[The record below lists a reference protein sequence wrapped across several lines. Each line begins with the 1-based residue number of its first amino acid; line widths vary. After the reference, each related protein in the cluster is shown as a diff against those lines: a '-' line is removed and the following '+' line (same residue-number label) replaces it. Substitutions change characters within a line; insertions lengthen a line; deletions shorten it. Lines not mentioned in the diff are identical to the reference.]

1 MSVRTSLFR
10 VALRRG
16 RSWDCPRISI
26 RGGCT
31 GAQPARWGREP
42 AGSRGQVMPNMKR
55 PARSKRQPGDTQEM
69 AAERGVSQPKVSHQV
84 ETNVVTQAERPPVP
98 LRESDPAAP
107 PRAAAD
113 DRRNSVLGRVCRAS
127 VHSTAGRIV
136 GGTAQYPVWARPWDG
151 PSSSRDRTRRAR
163 RAGHGQRFP
172 RWFASASR
180 SSFRHSKRGSE
191 AVRRHSASC
200 GRSSCDDIGNI
211 GQFRLN
217 LQFSY
222 FNPAMRF
229 SPGCWQCCHGAVD
242 RHL

>member
-136 GGTAQYPVWARPWDG
+136 GGSVLVIATHGSVPGMGKAVGRPLILQGSYP
-151 PSSSRDRTRRAR
+151 
-163 RAGHGQRFP
+163 AGAPGGAWPKVSTLVCQRFTKQLP
-172 RWFASASR
+172 TLEARVGSRSAS
-180 SSFRHSKRGSE
+180 FR
-191 AVRRHSASC
+191 
-200 GRSSCDDIGNI
+200 
-211 GQFRLN
+211 F
-217 LQFSY
+217 
-222 FNPAMRF
+222 MRTEF
-229 SPGCWQCCHGAVD
+229 
-242 RHL
+242 L